1 MFSAL
6 LILQVL
12 LGLSIIGLVLLQQG
26 KGADMGAAFGSGAS
40 ATVFGSTGASSFL
53 SKSTGVL
60 ATLFFATSLWLAY
73 FSGQNTEH
81 RSVTELGVVAEEGV
95 EVAPQM
101 PTELDVPVA
110 PPSEEVPG
118 SSDIPAVTE

>member
-1 MFSAL
+1 METVL
-6 LILQVL
+6 LIIHVIVAAAL
-12 LGLSIIGLVLLQQG
+12 IGMVLLQQG

-53 SKSTGVL
+53 SKSTGIL

-81 RSVTELGVVAEEGV
+81 RSVTELGVVAEEAIV
-95 EVAPQM
+95 VPNDM
-101 PTELDVPVA
+101 PAELDVPVA
-110 PPSEEVPG
+110 PPAREVPG
-118 SSDIPAVTE
+118 SSDVPAAAE